1 MSITQILLVGLGGA
15 IGALLRFGCM
25 TLCSRFKFIPLATIV
40 ANGLGSF
47 SLALV
52 LYLDLDKFYL
62 LVLAVG
68 ISSSLSTLSSLCN
81 DLYSL
86 LTDKAYIRAIIYL
99 YLNICISFMG
109 ISFALSCID
118 TKKIL

>member
-1 MSITQILLVGLGGA
+1 MSTQILLVGLGGA

-47 SLALV
+47 SLVLV

-81 DLYSL
+81 DSL

-118 TKKIL
+118 TQKIL